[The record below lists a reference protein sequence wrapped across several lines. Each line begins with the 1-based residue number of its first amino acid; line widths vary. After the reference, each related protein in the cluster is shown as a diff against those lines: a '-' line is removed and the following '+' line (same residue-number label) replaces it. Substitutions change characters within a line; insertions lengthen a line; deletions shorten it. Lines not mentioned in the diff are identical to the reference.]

1 MAASKHRPVLI
12 VIAEPNGSSKTSV
25 TSKILHHGE
34 LAKRYVDELPD
45 WASTIFPKRKATN

>member
-1 MAASKHRPVLI
+1 MGGIKIRRRTVKI
-12 VIAEPNGSSKTSV
+12 VIAGPNGSGKTSV

-45 WASTIFPKRKATN
+45 WASPILPK